1 MRLQRLT
8 IIRMQYHRPVSQ
20 KESERANLLR
30 VLFLTFI
37 YFLFLF
43 PVSIPGVPVGTA
55 FIALG
60 MMVAYTVVYSNM
72 QAFSFGKSRTSKILK
87 SYLWWTIFLILYVS
101 VLQQLNGIIDGS
113 SPIGEYINMLV
124 MLPVFYV
131 TGKYI
136 VNNLKELMLVLYLC
150 GVIQAIIIVVA
161 RFSPIINI
169 GLLLLFPEGAFESDT
184 RGGVEQ
190 LVMEGYSVGF
200 GVITSAGCLRVAI
213 AQIGSLYFLIHSKG
227 GKQIFHLIL
236 YLLITIATSLLARTG
251 LLISVIGLLCV
262 VWLKMKQGG
271 GRAPKFILLILTVV
285 VVGIIIIN
293 LFFTIDFLEE
303 IFQRFVFL
311 FENGVHDSYFRG
323 YLGEGGDNTIPP
335 ISPETIIGLGIT
347 YGTSGNGIST
357 ITDGGFMR
365 NYSAMGLIVAII
377 NYVLIFNYF
386 RMSYNYSRNLNNK
399 ALILFMSSIFLIGEF
414 KETFIYYIFSMCFIL
429 LVFNLIERDDIECDV
444 EH

>member
-1 MRLQRLT
+1 
-8 IIRMQYHRPVSQ
+8 MQYYHIASQ
-20 KESERANLLR
+20 KESERTNPIR

-37 YFLFLF
+37 YFPFLF
-43 PVSIPGVPVGTA
+43 PVSIPGVSVGTA
-55 FIALG
+55 FLTLG
-60 MMVAYTVVYSNM
+60 IMVAYAVVDSNM
-72 QAFSFGKSRTSKILK
+72 KAFSFGKSRTSNMLK

-101 VLQQLNGIIDGS
+101 FLQQLNGILDGS
-113 SPIGEYINMLV
+113 SPIGEYINMLI
-124 MLPVFYV
+124 MLPVFFI

-136 VNNLKELMLVLYLC
+136 FNSLKELMLILYLC
-150 GVIQAIIIVVA
+150 GVIQSIIIIVAKV
-161 RFSPIINI
+161 SPIVNI

-184 RGGVEQ
+184 RGGIEQ
-190 LVMEGYSVGF
+190 LVMEGYSLGF

-251 LLISVIGLLCV
+251 LLISIVGLLCV
-262 VWLKMKQGG
+262 VWVRMKQGG
-271 GRAPKFILLILTVV
+271 GRGPKFILLISSSV

-293 LFFTIDFLEE
+293 HFFTIDFLEE

-311 FENGVHDSYFRG
+311 FENGIHDSYFRG

-347 YGTSGNGIST
+347 YGTSGNGILT

-365 NYSAMGLIVAII
+365 NYSAMGLIVVII

-386 RMSYNYSRNLNNK
+386 RKCYNYSRNIINK
-399 ALILFMSSIFLIGEF
+399 TLILFMFSIFLIGEF
-414 KETFIYYIFSMCFIL
+414 KETFIYYIFSMCF
-429 LVFNLIERDDIECDV
+429 VFLIFSLIEREWEFARNKDCKFY
-444 EH
+444 

>member
-131 TGKYI
+131 TGKCI

-150 GVIQAIIIVVA
+150 GIIQSIIIIVA
-161 RFSPIINI
+161 KFFPIINL
-169 GLLLLFPEGAFESDT
+169 GLLILFPDGAFESET
-184 RGGVEQ
+184 RGGVDQ
-190 LVMEGYSVGF
+190 LVMEGYNVGF

-213 AQIGSLYFLIHSKG
+213 SQIGSLYFLIHSKN
-227 GKQIFHLIL
+227 GKQFFHLIL
-236 YLLITIATSLLARTG
+236 YLLITISTSLLARTG
-251 LLISVIGLLCV
+251 LLISMAGLFCV
-262 VWLKMKQGG
+262 VFVKIKQGG
-271 GRAPKFILLILTVV
+271 GRALKFILLISTVV
-285 VVGIIIIN
+285 VLGIVALN
-293 LFFTIDFLEE
+293 HYFTIEFLEE
-303 IFQRFVFL
+303 TFQRFIFL
-311 FENGVHDSYFRG
+311 FENGAHDSYFRG
-323 YLGEGGDNTIPP
+323 YLGEGGDNAIPP

-347 YGTSGNGIST
+347 YGTSGTGIRT

-377 NYVLIFNYF
+377 NYIIIFNYF
-386 RMSYNYSRNLNNK
+386 RKSYNCFRTLENK
-399 ALILFMSSIFLIGEF
+399 ALILFMFSIFLIGEF
-414 KETFIYYIFSMCFIL
+414 KETFIYYMFSMCFI
-429 LVFNLIERDDIECDV
+429 FLIFYFMEKQDNDV
-444 EH
+444 NIS